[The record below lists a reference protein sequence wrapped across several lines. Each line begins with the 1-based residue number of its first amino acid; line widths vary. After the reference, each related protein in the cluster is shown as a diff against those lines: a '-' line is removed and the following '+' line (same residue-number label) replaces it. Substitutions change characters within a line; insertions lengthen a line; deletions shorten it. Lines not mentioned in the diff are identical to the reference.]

1 MSEQEILQRIIA
13 LFRTMTDAEEITE
26 SSELIE
32 DLGVSSMDVL
42 FLVSNLEE
50 EFGIKIS
57 ERHIRRMTTI
67 ADVAQVVEEL
77 L

>member
-1 MSEQEILQRIIA
+1 MSEQEILASVIA

-57 ERHIRRMTTI
+57 ERHIRRMATI
-67 ADVAQVVEEL
+67 GDVAQVVKEL

>member
-13 LFRTMTDAEEITE
+13 LFRTMTDAQEITE
-26 SSELIE
+26 ESELIE

-57 ERHIRRMTTI
+57 ERHIRQMATI
-67 ADVAQVVEEL
+67 GDVTQVVAQL